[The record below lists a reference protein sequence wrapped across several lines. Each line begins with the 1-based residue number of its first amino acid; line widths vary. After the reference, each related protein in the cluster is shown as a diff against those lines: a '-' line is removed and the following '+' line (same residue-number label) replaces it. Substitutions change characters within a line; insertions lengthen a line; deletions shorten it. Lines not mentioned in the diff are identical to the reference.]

1 MRKSKKSFF
10 TLLEVLVS
18 MGVFSLLMLALM
30 QFFSAAQGVWERTG
44 NKAELFESAKTVMDI
59 IANDLACAYYEMDH
73 DSTYQFF
80 NISSSDTTQI
90 VFATQKEDGNAQL
103 FYKWDNSSWKLHRIE
118 KKESDVFTSGTA
130 TPSGNWFTRSG
141 KTGWIAEMAGTALTD
156 SNCLAENVFTAGTA
170 TPSGNWFTRSGKTAW
185 ITDMTGPSG
194 SPAWKNDSYNLAENV
209 LDFRVTAYK
218 RGALTTPISVSTS
231 ASDKFPDI
239 VMVSMTILSN
249 DAHEK
254 LLNRLTNDAGIKAF
268 FDGSSK
274 FKYLKADGTE
284 STDEKS
290 IKEILNAGGTLTEGD
305 DTTQMIL
312 FKGCQRFTRAVS
324 LVDRVPYP

>member
-1 MRKSKKSFF
+1 MRKIKKSFF

-44 NKAELFESAKTVMDI
+44 NKAELFDSAKTAMDI
-59 IANDLACAYYEMDH
+59 ISNDLACAYYEADH
-73 DSTYQFF
+73 DSNYQFF
-80 NISSSDTTQI
+80 SIDEDKKNEV
-90 VFATQKEDGNAQL
+90 VFATQKEDGNAQIA
-103 FYKWDNSSWKLHRIE
+103 YGWDSDTWKIYRYE
-118 KKESDVFTSGTA
+118 KKESDVFT
-130 TPSGNWFTRSG
+130 
-141 KTGWIAEMAGTALTD
+141 
-156 SNCLAENVFTAGTA
+156 VGTA

-194 SPAWKNDSYNLAENV
+194 SPAWKNDSYCLAENV
-209 LDFRVTAYK
+209 LDFSVTAYK
-218 RGALTTPISVSTS
+218 RKALNDPISVSTS

-239 VMVSMTILSN
+239 VMVSMTMLSN

-254 LLNRLTNDAGIKAF
+254 LLNRFASESDKEDAIRTLFSTTTFQYIKS
-268 FDGSSK
+268 DGSDSSESEK
-274 FKYLKADGTE
+274 KTVKQMLIDGTPP
-284 STDEKS
+284 
-290 IKEILNAGGTLTEGD
+290 AGGDETN
-305 DTTQMIL
+305 QAIL

>member
-1 MRKSKKSFF
+1 MRKNKKSFF

-44 NKAELFESAKTVMDI
+44 NKAELFESAKTAMDI

-73 DSTYQFF
+73 DSNYQFF
-80 NISSSDTTQI
+80 QISSSDSTQV
-90 VFATQKEDGNAQL
+90 VFAAQKEDGNAQIA
-103 FYKWDNSSWKLHRIE
+103 YGWDSGTWKIYRYE
-118 KKESDVFTSGTA
+118 KKESD
-130 TPSGNWFTRSG
+130 
-141 KTGWIAEMAGTALTD
+141 
-156 SNCLAENVFTAGTA
+156 VFTAGTA

-194 SPAWKNDSYNLAENV
+194 SPAWKNDSYSLAENV

-239 VMVSMTILSN
+239 VMVSMIILSN

-284 STDEKS
+284 SSDEKS
-290 IKEILNAGGTLTEGD
+290 VKEILNEGGSILGND
-305 DTTQMIL
+305 DTTEAIL

>member
-1 MRKSKKSFF
+1 MRKIKKSFF

-44 NKAELFESAKTVMDI
+44 NKAELFESAKTTMDI
-59 IANDLACAYYEMDH
+59 IANDLACAYYEADH
-73 DSTYQFF
+73 DSNYQFF
-80 NISSSDTTQI
+80 SIDKDKTDEV
-90 VFATQKEDGNAQL
+90 VFAAQKEDGNAQIA
-103 FYKWDNSSWKLHRIE
+103 YGWDSGTWKVYRYE
-118 KKESDVFTSGTA
+118 KKESD
-130 TPSGNWFTRSG
+130 
-141 KTGWIAEMAGTALTD
+141 
-156 SNCLAENVFTAGTA
+156 VFTAGTA

-194 SPAWKNDSYNLAENV
+194 SPAWKNDSYCLAENV

-218 RGALTTPISVSTS
+218 RKALNDPISVSAS

-239 VMVSMTILSN
+239 VMVTMIILSN

-274 FKYLKADGTE
+274 FKYLKSDGTE
-284 STDEKS
+284 SSDEKS
-290 IKEILNAGGTLTEGD
+290 VKEILNEGGTLTEGD

-324 LVDRVPYP
+324 LVDRVISL

>member
-1 MRKSKKSFF
+1 MRKIKKSFF

-44 NKAELFESAKTVMDI
+44 NKAELFESAKTTMDI
-59 IANDLACAYYEMDH
+59 IANDLACAYYEVDH
-73 DSTYQFF
+73 DSNYQFF
-80 NISSSDTTQI
+80 SISSTDTSQV
-90 VFATQKEDGNAQL
+90 VFAAQKEDGNAQIA
-103 FYKWDNSSWKLHRIE
+103 YGWDSGTWKVYRYE
-118 KKESDVFTSGTA
+118 KKESD
-130 TPSGNWFTRSG
+130 
-141 KTGWIAEMAGTALTD
+141 
-156 SNCLAENVFTAGTA
+156 VFTAGTA

-194 SPAWKNDSYNLAENV
+194 SPAWKNDSYCLAENV

-218 RGALTTPISVSTS
+218 RKALNDPISVSAS

-239 VMVSMTILSN
+239 VMVTMIILSN

-274 FKYLKADGTE
+274 FKYLKSDGTE
-284 STDEKS
+284 SSDEKS
-290 IKEILNAGGTLTEGD
+290 VKEILNEGGTLTEGD

-324 LVDRVPYP
+324 LVDRVISL

>member
-44 NKAELFESAKTVMDI
+44 NKAELFESAKTTMDI
-59 IANDLACAYYEMDH
+59 IANDLACAYYEADH
-73 DSTYQFF
+73 DSNYQFF
-80 NISSSDTTQI
+80 SIDKDKTDEV
-90 VFATQKEDGNAQL
+90 VFAAQKEDGNAQIA
-103 FYKWDNSSWKLHRIE
+103 YGWDSGTWKVYRYE
-118 KKESDVFTSGTA
+118 KKESD
-130 TPSGNWFTRSG
+130 
-141 KTGWIAEMAGTALTD
+141 
-156 SNCLAENVFTAGTA
+156 VFTAGTA

-239 VMVSMTILSN
+239 VMVSMIILSN

-284 STDEKS
+284 SSDEKS
-290 IKEILNAGGTLTEGD
+290 VKEILNAGGSILGND
-305 DTTQMIL
+305 DTTEAIL
-312 FKGCQRFTRAVS
+312 FNGCQRFTRAVS
-324 LVDRVPYP
+324 LVDRVN

>member
-44 NKAELFESAKTVMDI
+44 NKAELFESAKTAMDI
-59 IANDLACAYYEMDH
+59 IANDLTCAYYEIDH
-73 DSTYQFF
+73 DSNYQFF
-80 NISSSDTTQI
+80 QISSSDSTQV
-90 VFATQKEDGNAQL
+90 VFAAQKEDGNVAIY
-103 FYKWDNSSWKLHRIE
+103 YKWSDSTWKLHRVE
-118 KKESDVFTSGTA
+118 VKESEVFEAKPKSDYPKFTCTDGINPDIEWSAGKHT
-130 TPSGNWFTRSG
+130 GWFTRNG
-141 KTGWIAEMAGTALTD
+141 NTNWIGNAGITSMALTKSD
-156 SNCLAENVFTAGTA
+156 ST
-170 TPSGNWFTRSGKTAW
+170 TP
-185 ITDMTGPSG
+185 
-194 SPAWKNDSYNLAENV
+194 YCLAENV

-218 RGALTTPISVSTS
+218 RGALTTPISVSAS

-239 VMVSMTILSN
+239 VMVSMTMLSN

-254 LLNRLTNDAGIKAF
+254 LLNRLTNDAGIKDF
-268 FDGSSK
+268 FEGSATGSK
-274 FKYLKADGTE
+274 FKYLKSDGTE

>member
-1 MRKSKKSFF
+1 MRKNKKTFF

-44 NKAELFESAKTVMDI
+44 NKAELFESAKTAMDI

-73 DSTYQFF
+73 DSNYQFF
-80 NISSSDTTQI
+80 QISSSDSTQV
-90 VFATQKEDGNAQL
+90 VFAAQKEDGNAQIA
-103 FYKWDNSSWKLHRIE
+103 YGWDSGTWKIYRYE
-118 KKESDVFTSGTA
+118 KKESD
-130 TPSGNWFTRSG
+130 
-141 KTGWIAEMAGTALTD
+141 
-156 SNCLAENVFTAGTA
+156 VFTAGTA

-185 ITDMTGPSG
+185 ITDMTGSSG
-194 SPAWKNDSYNLAENV
+194 SPAWKNDSYSLAENV

-239 VMVSMTILSN
+239 VMVSMIILSN

-284 STDEKS
+284 SSDEKS
-290 IKEILNAGGTLTEGD
+290 VKEILNEGGSILGND
-305 DTTQMIL
+305 DTTEAIL

>member
-1 MRKSKKSFF
+1 MRKNKKSFF

-156 SNCLAENVFTAGTA
+156 SNCLAENV
-170 TPSGNWFTRSGKTAW
+170 
-185 ITDMTGPSG
+185 
-194 SPAWKNDSYNLAENV
+194 
-209 LDFRVTAYK
+209 LDFSVTAYK
-218 RGALTTPISVSTS
+218 RNALNNPITVSAS

-254 LLNRLTNDAGIKAF
+254 LLNRLTNDAGIKNF
-268 FDGSSK
+268 FEGSATGST

-290 IKEILNAGGTLTEGD
+290 VKDILNAGGTITGND
-305 DTTQMIL
+305 DTTQAIL
-312 FKGCQRFTRAVS
+312 FNGCQRFTRAVS
-324 LVDRVPYP
+324 LVDRVNSL

>member
-1 MRKSKKSFF
+1 MRKIKKSFF

-44 NKAELFESAKTVMDI
+44 NKAELFDSAKTAMDI
-59 IANDLACAYYEMDH
+59 ITNDLTCAYYEADH
-73 DSTYQFF
+73 DSNYQFF
-80 NISSSDTTQI
+80 SIDEDKKNEV
-90 VFATQKEDGNAQL
+90 VFATQKEDGNAQIA
-103 FYKWDNSSWKLHRIE
+103 YGWDSGTWKIYRYE
-118 KKESDVFTSGTA
+118 KKESD
-130 TPSGNWFTRSG
+130 
-141 KTGWIAEMAGTALTD
+141 
-156 SNCLAENVFTAGTA
+156 VFTAGTA

-194 SPAWKNDSYNLAENV
+194 SPAWKNDSYCLAENV
-209 LDFRVTAYK
+209 LDFSVTAYK
-218 RGALTTPISVSTS
+218 RKALNTPISVSTS

-239 VMVSMTILSN
+239 VMVSMIILSN

-290 IKEILNAGGTLTEGD
+290 IKEILNEGGTLTEGD

-312 FKGCQRFTRAVS
+312 FNGCQRFTRAVS

>member
-1 MRKSKKSFF
+1 MRKNKKTFF

-44 NKAELFESAKTVMDI
+44 NKAELFESAKTAMDI

-73 DSTYQFF
+73 DSNYQFF
-80 NISSSDTTQI
+80 QISSSDSTQV
-90 VFATQKEDGNAQL
+90 VFAAQKEDGNAQIA
-103 FYKWDNSSWKLHRIE
+103 YGWDSGTWKIYRYE
-118 KKESDVFTSGTA
+118 KKESDVFT
-130 TPSGNWFTRSG
+130 
-141 KTGWIAEMAGTALTD
+141 AGTAI
-156 SNCLAENVFTAGTA
+156 
-170 TPSGNWFTRSGKTAW
+170 PSGNWFTRSGKTAW

-194 SPAWKNDSYNLAENV
+194 SPAWKDDKYSLAENV

-239 VMVSMTILSN
+239 VMVSLIILSN

-284 STDEKS
+284 SSDEKS
-290 IKEILNAGGTLTEGD
+290 VKEILNEGGSILGND
-305 DTTQMIL
+305 DTTEAIL
-312 FKGCQRFTRAVS
+312 FKGCQQFTRAVS